1 MYNYHHVPNMN
12 VILWPIVSP
21 FLQARPFKGL
31 LHFIDDLFF
40 AAGGVH
46 AKRAYC
52 QLSWYRL

>member
-1 MYNYHHVPNMN
+1 MN